1 MLKEF
6 ITTFIKKTKMEYIY
20 IYIFLVIIDLVL
32 LLKDYVVFLII
43 RIDNFLYILYA
54 IVTSAILLISL
65 ILTLIENFHI
75 LNKLEDWIND

>member
-6 ITTFIKKTKMEYIY
+6 MGAFIKKTKMVTKMVC
-20 IYIFLVIIDLVL
+20 IFLVIINFIL
-32 LLKDYVVFLII
+32 LLKDYVLFLII

-54 IVTSAILLISL
+54 IIISAILLISL

-75 LNKLEDWIND
+75 LKKLEDWIND

>member
-6 ITTFIKKTKMEYIY
+6 ITTFIKKTKMEY

>member
-6 ITTFIKKTKMEYIY
+6 ITTFIKKTKME
-20 IYIFLVIIDLVL
+20 YIFLVIIDLVL

-54 IVTSAILLISL
+54 IVISAILLISL

-75 LNKLEDWIND
+75 LNKLEDWINN